1 MPQNANPVAPAVN
14 PSGVAKPLSVDA
26 NNALIVTNND
36 SAESASLNLTAA
48 TVVKTGAGY
57 VGRISV
63 IVAGSAAG
71 TVNDVAT
78 TGGAA
83 AANEIAVIPNTVGIY
98 PLIWPFTTGLVVVPG
113 TGQTIAVTYR

>member
-1 MPQNANPVAPAVN
+1 MPQSASAVAPAVN
-14 PSGVAKPLSVDA
+14 PSGVTKPLSVDA

-36 SAESASLNLTAA
+36 SAESAAYNLTAA

-83 AANEIAVIPNTVGIY
+83 AANEIAVGHIGPERS
-98 PLIWPFTTGLVVVPG
+98 L
-113 TGQTIAVTYR
+113 